1 MLKRLILPTALLL
14 AAGGALAQQPAA
26 PTQPAAGTKQAQPA
40 LTKEQQEFRARMA
53 SNAQGVAQTIDK
65 GDIGAV
71 WDQGSDLMKQAVTRD
86 AFVSGVQGERSKA
99 GKMESRKLVRMYRI
113 DSKGEKK
120 LPAGSYLN
128 VMFATKFSNEQQPMP
143 ELVSYHFDKDNVVR
157 LSGYTLEQP
166 AAQKSAANSQ

>member
-1 MLKRLILPTALLL
+1 MLKRLILPAALLL
-14 AAGGALAQQPAA
+14 AAGGAFAQQPATPA
-26 PTQPAAGTKQAQPA
+26 QPAGTKQAQPT

-53 SNAQGVAQTIDK
+53 ANAQGVAQTIDK

-113 DSKGEKK
+113 NSKGEKK

-128 VMFATKFSNEQQPMP
+128 VMFATKFSNEQQPVP
-143 ELVSYHFDKDNVVR
+143 ELVSYHFDKDNVLR
-157 LSGYTLEQP
+157 LSGYTVEHPVAQKP
-166 AAQKSAANSQ
+166 AANGQ